1 MYLHECKKVIYVIS
15 THARLATCR
24 EAEGATCREAE
35 GAICQEG
42 GGGRQAEGAICQEA
56 EGGIC
61 QEGAIEW
68 MKALRLVILSLVAF
82 LPFLHLLC
90 LLLHP
95 AYRI

>member
-1 MYLHECKKVIYVIS
+1 MSAKNNIS
-15 THARLATCR
+15 VAASNLDTRTCTIRSWCR

-35 GAICQEG
+35 GAICREG

-68 MKALRLVILSLVAF
+68 MKAWCF
-82 LPFLHLLC
+82 
-90 LLLHP
+90 
-95 AYRI
+95 